1 LCSSCKGEDSSAG
14 ECDGHIFYFLTSFF
28 LSSSQNLVSHRAAY
42 QPDDSTSVYTIPYI
56 IDTAAAAAATGMS
69 GIRVHWPVLQASTN
83 NMQMVDDYKNSISLG
98 TVDESMISAS
108 SSPPY
113 TVLEPLSPLGVSLR
127 WGDSATSNRDDDNKK
142 SMTSHIVRG
151 MPYATMQYHSGVL
164 PFLHS
169 YNGLDAT
176 TADEGLKIDDGEGKL
191 KCGVGEA
198 GTAATIQNEIQMHF
212 INSDFT
218 WIVFFSQPVTVTC
231 EMSEGDEKLRDFR
244 LNVVSFGEKEEDPLT
259 VRLALLDQCTTGKSN
274 IQQHC
279 DEKSKWKDRK
289 EYEKLL
295 REGAHAFPSSPQI
308 HFDFL
313 DRPSE
318 ADDAQMI
325 IDWGALTTTKTGIAD
340 KSKLLMFA
348 LPHHQ
353 DSLDSNLVTKQ
364 CTNTFHGSTCLVQG
378 ESWKLTESVG
388 RKMSFTAPRPPE
400 PSAIHDLADALMDD
414 IHYRLS
420 SNLLRGAA
428 DTYFS
433 GKLLARLGRVIE
445 IASEMKLLATSSFD
459 EMKSLYDDIDDD
471 EELSESMEAAAS
483 VDLPSD
489 GDISRALEQLKEGV
503 AIWLGTK
510 AEAPFIYDKSW
521 GGLVNCGCRYVG
533 KGEYGVCN
541 NTFPDCPALEDV
553 NEDFGNGR

>member
-1 LCSSCKGEDSSAG
+1 
-14 ECDGHIFYFLTSFF
+14 
-28 LSSSQNLVSHRAAY
+28 
-42 QPDDSTSVYTIPYI
+42 
-56 IDTAAAAAATGMS
+56 
-69 GIRVHWPVLQASTN
+69 
-83 NMQMVDDYKNSISLG
+83 MQMVDDYKNSISLG
-98 TVDESMISAS
+98 TVDESMISS

-113 TVLEPLSPLGVSLR
+113 TVLEPLSPLGVSLQ
-127 WGDSATSNRDDDNKK
+127 WGDSATSNSGKDNKK

-164 PFLHS
+164 PVLYS

-176 TADEGLKIDDGEGKL
+176 TAGEGLQIDDGESKL

-198 GTAATIQNEIQMHF
+198 GKAATIENEIQMHF

-231 EMSEGDEKLRDFR
+231 EMSKGDEKLRDFR
-244 LNVVSFGEKEEDPLT
+244 LNVVSFEEKEAEPLT

-279 DEKSKWKDRK
+279 DEKSEWRDRK
-289 EYEKLL
+289 EYEQRL
-295 REGAHAFPSSPQI
+295 RDGANAFPSSPQI
-308 HFDFL
+308 DFDFL

-318 ADDAQMI
+318 SDDAQMI
-325 IDWGALTTTKTGIAD
+325 IDWGALTTTKTGISD
-340 KSKLLMFA
+340 KGELLMFA

-364 CTNTFHGSTCLVQG
+364 CINTFHGSTCLVRG
-378 ESWKLTESVG
+378 ESWKLSESVG
-388 RKMSFTAPRPPE
+388 RKMSFTASRPPE
-400 PSAIHDLADALMDD
+400 PSAIPDLADALLDD

-471 EELSESMEAAAS
+471 EALSESMEAAAS

-489 GDISRALEQLKEGV
+489 GDISTALEQLKEGV
-503 AIWLGTK
+503 AIWLDTK

-533 KGEYGVCN
+533 KGEHGVCN
-541 NTFPDCPALEDV
+541 NTFPDCPALKDV
-553 NEDFGNGR
+553 NEDFGNGK